1 MTVMHRISLCVF
13 QFAIPDEE
21 TQMMNRSH
29 ELGDGKYRRK
39 PVKSLRHH
47 RRCVS
52 RRNLLVEQLESRR
65 LLAVDYGDAPDA
77 SDLSG
82 AGDYATRSQ
91 SDGAAHE
98 IVPGLFLGRWVDGDS
113 GTAQGSGA
121 KADDH
126 STVLADLTADFV
138 AAVDPAAMTAGDSID
153 SDAAGGGTWQYL
165 VSESIDPSSGS
176 ANLQRL
182 AWDTTLN
189 AFEDPAF
196 DHTDGSNGDFMGFP
210 SGDELAFHP
219 RIAAAS
225 HRLVARW
232 VAGST
237 DAGQIAIEG
246 RVRKS
251 DIAAGDGTRLLV
263 YADSVLVF
271 DDVIEGEDG
280 RGFTFTLPEVDVA
293 EGSIVDFVIDANSS
307 SNSDSTRLSATI
319 TRGDDE
325 DGVVGGNLEDFD
337 LLPGRQP
344 EIQVVAT
351 NLTDKPALLAGW
363 IDFNQDGVFD
373 DAVERAVA
381 DVPIGSDAAT
391 VTLVFPE
398 PPENSVFTTYA
409 RLRLSSDTDFVAD
422 PHSDGLVDSG
432 EVEDYRI
439 GRPSRVWVGQGNNH
453 SVFNGANWAIRD
465 ADGTVTPS
473 SRPPR
478 FYENVVVSEQ
488 YAGETLLIETDRS
501 DRFRVRS
508 MRSAAD
514 LQVQQ
519 KGLLQINQD
528 SRIAG
533 LTLDGVRTDFGDSLQ
548 APSGT
553 RLTIDGDLRW
563 NQAQINSINLQVMGN
578 LLIDSDREH
587 ALIRS
592 AINVYGDA
600 SIWSGGDINASSSTI
615 RNHGTLTTTS
625 NADSLPPGAFN
636 PPATIVNESGATWI
650 HDAPPAADDEADL
663 FGRFYNHGTLQLDS
677 GKLAIGDCCTPLTH
691 TGHFNLLPG
700 TELTLRSKFTLD
712 SKSSVRS
719 EAGSVLVIETSN
731 NTIRG
736 AMDVDG
742 TLLIEGGVDFDTAV
756 SLANLTI
763 NGGSIVASDPVNV
776 TEHFQFLG
784 GTLGGGTITSEKL
797 LTLGSLSGD
806 DGLTIRSN
814 LINEGRADW
823 QGQSIHFDNGSI
835 VNRGVF
841 VDASGGNL
849 ITPVFKSGN
858 VENHGRWTIDDSVGS
873 SGVATRKADFVNHGD
888 FMVAGQN
895 VEFYRFD
902 QESGTLQLANGAFG
916 VVGGDLNLRGG
927 QLVGDGQINGS
938 VLQSGGTISPGMSPG
953 ILGISG
959 DLIVTEGDYLVQI
972 GGPATD
978 ENGDDAA
985 GLHFD
990 RVTVGG
996 NSQLDRIRVELLG
1009 DYQPTLSSRY
1019 LVLQASGVSGPASDN
1034 ASDVGMT
1041 IPGSDSVVELVVT
1054 TLINSPPIADAGGPY
1069 SGVEGTQFILDAT
1082 NSFSAKQSSETLEYH
1097 WDLDYDG
1104 ATFDPQSFGAT
1115 LPVTFYDDVD
1125 PPRTIAV
1132 RVTDTDGDVD
1142 IASTTFSIANVAPDM
1157 RGAFGVPRLSI
1168 EIDDD
1173 YVATLVGQFEDPGHD
1188 TQAVLIDWG
1197 DGFPPTELALSDVE
1211 RDFSANRTYPIPDSA
1226 TNYLITVT
1234 VTDKDGGSDTG
1245 QIGLEVREP
1254 LSEIRGIKF
1263 DDANGNGIQDTD
1275 ELGLPGWTIE
1285 LFDPTAGQI
1294 LQTAVTDASGAYVFE
1309 EVALGAYQLRETQQF
1324 GWHQTFP
1331 VNPLDRIS
1339 TAADGTESDG
1349 QSDSPSISADGRFI
1363 AFSSLASNLVADDA
1377 NRLRDIFVKDTATG
1391 AIERVS
1397 LSVNGDQP
1405 DGASYTPSIS
1415 GDGNIV
1421 VYRSVAQNLVQDDR
1435 NVASD
1440 IFAYDRRTGV
1450 TRRVSA
1456 NLDLDEGNEDSFAP
1470 SISGNGRFVAFESTA
1485 SNLVAGD
1492 TNGVADIFV
1501 TDLHTGLTK
1510 RVSIAS
1516 NGSQSNRGS
1525 FQPSLSDDGRY
1536 VVFSSGAQTLDDRDR
1551 DLNLDIYVYDRARN
1565 ALTIASRGA
1574 GGQAANGDSFAPAI
1588 SGDGQ
1593 VVSFATTATNLLPG
1607 DTNGQIDVYV
1617 SDWTDGRLR
1626 RVTHGNGPSSGASL
1640 NADGTNVLFT
1650 SYASDLVS
1658 SDTNNGPD
1666 VFFHDRTL
1674 DVTKRVG
1681 QSLIEEADHFALHA
1695 VLSQDAS
1702 VIAMAS
1708 DGSNLI
1714 ANDANARRDLFTQRL
1729 TGSYAVKV
1737 DSIGVIDGLDFGNQF
1752 RLASISGQKFADENG
1767 NGVRDVDAETGA
1779 FVEPGLDGWTIQAV
1793 NSRTG
1798 ESFLTVTSS
1807 VDLDGNGVIDPISE
1821 QGLYEFSALPPGG
1834 YEVFERLE
1842 DGWIPSSPRLQLP
1855 VPLQFRAPISNDPP
1869 PFGPANDPR
1878 LSVPASRLLRTQRVR
1893 TPVTRIPA
1901 VAEGQSE
1908 QLPILYVKGFNDDG
1922 SGWGETGLYFQNLA
1936 DITDGQSYAKGSAG
1950 IETYGIQ
1957 FWSTDFGD
1965 PNLDPENDSF
1975 DRSGAVVQT
1984 LDDLADPNNVLR
1996 KPSAQEFILNSLSEI
2011 FAGLFD
2017 PENWVLECPDL
2028 LDVTSCHI
2036 PALSYDFA
2044 EARSSYNVNGLAR
2057 YHAEDLL
2064 ELLQDQL
2071 GRVGP
2076 LSGESQVNFLTHSAG
2091 GLDTR
2096 AALAL
2101 LQATGDPALQQA
2113 VSNVVYTAPPFGGS
2127 TGAEMLNAFYEN
2139 DTLGA
2144 TLLDPWVTEY
2154 LTDAYWGPFES
2165 LARLFIAEPIVASVY
2180 QAIDLFSGSYD
2191 TLAEKIAAVPDAEAV
2206 SLAIDQTIDELDG
2219 FIKNVTAHLPSGSF
2233 GLAEIDEFLSTD
2245 SNSFDPLF
2253 RGSITNELIVPIV
2266 RQVLTAAMGLPGQPK
2281 LRDDLRPYEAIHDN
2295 LEQFDANLQIPQFV
2309 VWGEG
2314 GFLRFLAG
2322 DAAPNTPVP
2331 INQGPPLELAAAD
2344 PRSLHAYGNEDRQG
2358 LDFSQI
2364 DTQPGDGNLSR
2375 TSALF
2380 LTDLAGGYMKALA
2393 GFSRHTHGT
2402 IPTDLFTSESNIQGS
2417 FLQQDDDN
2425 QASLGEVIVETLLT
2439 PVTSLAVTEE
2449 TVVVD
2454 PDARIYRLNGDAEIS
2469 FESEE
2474 KIFLDEFNRVFS
2486 VRPSGVEYR
2495 VAAEDQID
2503 HADWIL
2509 VDPNQFSRRA
2519 VSLSSGLGIA
2529 DEQPFTLQWRS
2540 LNQHGGREAIR
2551 SATFIIDTNA
2561 PSLQYVDVFDAESP
2575 DDGSQIYFNGRPLIS
2590 NTFQSRRFDG
2600 PATFSKPIDWYIN
2613 LDRGKQIHLEFDSPT
2628 NFEYAWND
2636 PNLSS
2641 PSTSVQ
2647 GDPAAGIIELFVRR
2661 NEAGSVPVLGI
2672 GLTYLEEGT
2681 QVLYYRTSDANGN
2694 QSAIQSI
2701 EFFVDASPP
2710 QLQFSVANN
2719 QIVGPQTPI
2728 TFLATDVGVGI
2739 SEARVTLPGVGNL
2752 GSGASFSLS
2761 ETAFASQINSGE
2773 SVSLNGLAE
2782 DLVGNQQSTTFS
2794 LVYDYLGPSTEIESI
2809 SVGTR
2814 LADGRIITTVPE
2826 VTVVFRVDDDAA
2838 GLDEASLSWSVGA
2851 AGNGA
2856 LSTGTPRPLGDG
2868 RYEVKVPLAI
2878 GENHLQLR
2886 ATDNVGNPSFTIQT
2900 LLRSP
2905 SHRLELD
2912 RGDRVSGVD
2921 FGNTRFGSISG
2932 FIFNDATGD
2941 LRYDYPD
2948 DPPLENV
2955 AVYVDRNSNGRFD
2968 AGEAMVFSDVEGR
2981 YQFNHLPP
2989 RTYDIR
2995 VMVPAGYELV
3005 SPPDGLQSVSLG
3017 IQDSVDHLSFGF
3029 EFLGATIAGRVFDDA
3044 NGNGE
3049 LDAGESPISGFGVN
3063 LSVGAM
3069 TSNRDFVTATDAD
3082 GHFSFSGLQPGDY
3095 TVLINEPAQYESTT
3109 DTSRVVSIA
3118 EGQVDDKT
3126 FFGLFETTSVSGS
3139 VFEDLNK
3146 DGNRDAGEPM
3156 LSDFVVE
3163 VDYHSDGSIDQTMQS
3178 TESGFDFFGL
3188 PFGQHVVSLVL
3199 PEGFTQSQF
3208 VDGGDYSIAIE
3219 SGTQLVD
3226 LDFGVIDRR
3235 GVVTGTKFED
3245 RNGNAVHDPA
3255 EPGLAGWTIYADI
3268 NDNKV
3273 LDPDEPTTTTSSDG
3287 SYELRL
3293 PVGDYVIREVPQAG
3307 WNQTFPVAVDYQ
3319 SIAIS
3324 NFVKG
3329 NLSLSG
3335 PYIVWGESTSPG
3347 GRLRRFDGNNVV
3359 DIVVIEDEGITS
3371 FDVTRDGTVSWALD
3385 PDRFDNDSDEN
3396 DIYQNVSG
3404 TVRRLTRNGV
3414 EDGDLLTDGDHLI
3427 YKSGN
3432 NLFLN
3437 DGEKTIVLS
3446 QTAGIAAA
3454 DGGSV
3459 VFNAIDIAANRIG
3472 LYHYNGELIREI
3484 SDAASEFVFEID
3496 VHGSYTAWVQYDS
3509 ASQWYSVWRDD
3520 GQGAQQIDTGPETAT
3535 EVQVDASGNVAWLRW
3550 FDEDNAEVI
3559 FHAGGAL
3566 STLTSD
3572 GSRKLDLS
3580 LDAGVAAWS
3589 RSTVESSRVFIYDG
3603 REILEPGF
3611 SFCYGPVVEEGR
3623 VAFFA
3628 SDIGTLTTTD
3638 VYVTDVRSY
3647 HAVSIDVGQSVSEID
3662 FGNRAETATLSG
3674 SVFADLDGDGVQDP
3688 GEGPL
3693 NRADIELLLLP
3704 SRQVLD
3710 TVSTDESGQFEF
3722 AVEHGVEYLVR
3733 VSVGPGEEVTFPE
3746 NRIYTLTPTAGS
3758 TNVLTFAV
3766 TTNAS
3771 TDSDGIPDS
3780 VEDGAPFG
3788 GDGNNDGVP
3797 DRQQPHVA
3805 SLPNA
3810 EDDTYVTIVAP
3821 EGTELVAVTAFD
3833 DHPEPDKIP
3842 SDAKFPVGFISFE
3855 LHGIEIGETVDVRL
3869 VLHNNSLIS
3878 NYYKYGPTPDDTDPH
3893 YYRFTRTSKWGIQS
3907 LSPGEVV
3914 LRFTDG
3920 RTGDDDLTENGVI
3933 VDPGAPLLITSGRVQ
3948 NPIDPFDVNN
3958 DGETSPLDALQV
3970 INYLARNQGDGEFI
3984 AAMGESLVFLDVN
3997 VDDRVSP
4004 LDALA
4009 VLNEIARRTSPMT
4022 EAEMPPPLA
4031 SDWLRPYQS
4040 PTDDEEFEHT
4050 IGLLAHELV
4059 RRSPLAPL

>member
-1 MTVMHRISLCVF
+1 
-13 QFAIPDEE
+13 
-21 TQMMNRSH
+21 MMNRSH
-29 ELGDGKYRRK
+29 EFGDGKSRPK
-39 PVKSLRHH
+39 PAKSLRRH

-65 LLAVDYGDAPDA
+65 LLAVDYGDAPDT
-77 SDLSG
+77 SDFTG

-98 IVPGLFLGRWVDGDS
+98 IVPGLFLGRWVDDDS

-121 KADDH
+121 RADDH
-126 STVLADLTADFV
+126 TTVLADLAADFI
-138 AAVDPAAMTAGDSID
+138 AAVDPAAMTAGASLD

-176 ANLQRL
+176 ANLQPL

-189 AFEDPAF
+189 AFENPAS
-196 DHTDGSNGDFMGFP
+196 DHTDGSNGDFLGFP

-219 RIAAAS
+219 RIAGTS
-225 HRLVARW
+225 HRLIARW
-232 VAGST
+232 VAGPA
-237 DAGQIAIEG
+237 DAGQISIEG

-251 DIAAGDGTRLLV
+251 NIAPGDGTRLLV

-280 RGFTFTLPEVDVA
+280 RGFSFTLPELDVA

-307 SNSDSTRLSATI
+307 SDSDSTRLSATI

-325 DGVVGGNLEDFD
+325 DGVVGGSLEDFD

-381 DVPIGSDAAT
+381 DVPIGTDAAT

-409 RLRLSSDTDFVAD
+409 RLRLSSDADFVTD
-422 PHSDGLVDSG
+422 PHSNGLVDSG

-439 GRPSRVWVGQGNNH
+439 GRPSRVWVGQGNNN

-473 SRPPR
+473 SRPPQ
-478 FYENVVVSEQ
+478 FYENVVIAEQ
-488 YAGETLLIETDRS
+488 YAGETLVIETDRS

-528 SRIAG
+528 SWIAG

-578 LLIDSDREH
+578 LLIASDREH

-600 SIWSGGDINASSSTI
+600 SVWSGGHVNANGSTI

-636 PPATIVNESGATWI
+636 APATIINESGATWI
-650 HDAPPAADDEADL
+650 HDAPSVADDQADL

-742 TLLIEGGVDFDTAV
+742 TLLIQGGVDFDTAV
-756 SLANLTI
+756 SLAHLTM
-763 NGGSIVASDPVNV
+763 NGDSIVASDPVNV

-784 GTLGGGTITSEKL
+784 GTLGGGTITSEKR

-806 DGLTIRSN
+806 TGLTIRSN

-849 ITPVFKSGN
+849 ITPVFKSGD
-858 VENHGRWTIDDSVGS
+858 VENHGRWTIADSVGS
-873 SGVATRKADFVNHGD
+873 SGVATRNADFANHGD
-888 FMVAGQN
+888 FIVAGQN

-902 QESGTLQLANGAFG
+902 QESGTLQLSNGTFG
-916 VVGGDLNLRGG
+916 VVGGDLNLHGG
-927 QLVGDGQINGS
+927 QLIGDGQINGS
-938 VLQSGGTISPGMSPG
+938 VSQSGGTISPGMSPG

-959 DLIVTEGDYLVQI
+959 DLMVTEGEYLVEV

-978 ENGDDAA
+978 ENGNDAA

-996 NSQLDRIRVELLG
+996 NAQLDRIRVERLG

-1019 LVLQASGVSGPASDN
+1019 LVLQASGVSGPTSDN

-1041 IPGSDSVVELVVT
+1041 IPGSDAVVELVVT

-1069 SGVEGTQFILDAT
+1069 NGVEGTVLVLDAT
-1082 NSFSAKQSSETLEYH
+1082 NSFSAKQSSETLDYH

-1104 ATFDPQSFGAT
+1104 EAFDPQYFGAT

-1132 RVTDTDGDVD
+1132 RVTDSDGDVD
-1142 IASTTFSIANVAPDM
+1142 IASTTVSIANVAPDM
-1157 RGAFGVPRLSI
+1157 HGAFGVPRLSI

-1173 YVATLVGQFEDPGHD
+1173 YFATLVGQFEDPGHD
-1188 TQAVLIDWG
+1188 TQTVLIDWG

-1211 RDFSANRTYPIPDSA
+1211 REFSANKTYPIPDSA
-1226 TNYLITVT
+1226 TNYLVTVT

-1263 DDANGNGIQDTD
+1263 SDVNGNGIQDTD
-1275 ELGLPGWTIE
+1275 ETGLPGWTIE
-1285 LFDPTAGQI
+1285 LLDPLTGQI
-1294 LQTAVTDASGAYVFE
+1294 LQTTVTDAVGAYVFE
-1309 EVALGAYQLRETQQF
+1309 EVALGSYQLRETQQF

-1331 VNPLDRIS
+1331 VDPLDRIS
-1339 TAADGTESDG
+1339 TTADGTESDG

-1363 AFSSLASNLVADDA
+1363 AFSSLASNLVADDT
-1377 NRLRDIFVKDTATG
+1377 NRWRDIFVKDTVTG

-1415 GDGNIV
+1415 GDGNVV

-1470 SISGNGRFVAFESTA
+1470 AVSGNGRFVAFESTA

-1501 TDLHTGLTK
+1501 TDLHTGLTE
-1510 RVSIAS
+1510 RVSVAS
-1516 NGSQSNRGS
+1516 DGAQSNRGS

-1536 VVFSSGAQTLDDRDR
+1536 VVFSSAAQTLDDRDR
-1551 DLNLDIYVYDRARN
+1551 DSNLDIYVYDRARN
-1565 ALTIASRGA
+1565 ELAIASRGA
-1574 GGQAANGDSFAPAI
+1574 GGQDPDGDSFAPAI

-1593 VVSFATTATNLLPG
+1593 VVSFATTATNLVPG

-1626 RVTHGNGPSSGASL
+1626 RVTHGDGPSSGASL
-1640 NADGTNVLFT
+1640 NADGTKVLFT
-1650 SYASDLVS
+1650 SYASDLVA

-1681 QSLIEEADHFALHA
+1681 QSLIEEADHFALQA

-1729 TGSYAVKV
+1729 TGSYAVEV
-1737 DSIGVIDGLDFGNQF
+1737 DSIEIIDGLDFGNQF

-1779 FVEPGLDGWTIQAV
+1779 FVEPGLDGWTIQVV

-1798 ESFLTVTSS
+1798 DSFQTVTSS
-1807 VDLDGNGVIDPISE
+1807 VDLDGDGIIDPISE
-1821 QGLYEFSALPPGG
+1821 RGLYEFSALPPGE
-1834 YEVFERLE
+1834 YEVFEILE
-1842 DGWIPSSPRLQLP
+1842 DGWIPSSPRLPLP
-1855 VPLQFRAPISNDPP
+1855 VPLDFRAPISNDPP
-1869 PFGPANDPR
+1869 PLGPANDPR
-1878 LSVPASRLLRTQRVR
+1878 LSVPASRLLRTERVR
-1893 TPVTRIPA
+1893 TPVTWIPA
-1901 VAEGQSE
+1901 VADGQSE

-1950 IETYGIQ
+1950 VETYGIQ

-1984 LDDLADPNNVLR
+1984 LDDLVDPDNVLR
-1996 KPSAQEFILNSLSEI
+1996 KPSATEFIVDSLSEI
-2011 FAGLFD
+2011 MAGLFD
-2017 PENWVLECPDL
+2017 PENWVLECSDF
-2028 LDVTSCHI
+2028 LDPTSCSI

-2064 ELLQDQL
+2064 ELLEDQL
-2071 GRVGP
+2071 GRVGH
-2076 LSGESQVNFLTHSAG
+2076 LSDESQVNFLTHSAG

-2101 LQATGDPALQQA
+2101 LQATGDPALQEA

-2139 DTLGA
+2139 DTLEA

-2191 TLAEKIAAVPDAEAV
+2191 TVADKIAAVPDAESI

-2219 FIKNVTAHLPSGSF
+2219 FIKNITAHLPSGSF

-2253 RGSITNELIVPIV
+2253 RGSLTNELIVPVV

-2295 LEQFDANLQIPQFV
+2295 LQQYDANLQIPQFV

-2314 GFLRFLAG
+2314 GFLRFIAG

-2380 LTDLAGGYMKALA
+2380 LTDLADGYMKALA
-2393 GFSRHTHGT
+2393 GFSMHTHGT

-2439 PVTSLAVTEE
+2439 PVTSLAVTQE

-2474 KIFLDEFNRVFS
+2474 RIFLDEFNRVFS

-2495 VAAEDQID
+2495 VAVEDQID
-2503 HADWIL
+2503 HADWIMA
-2509 VDPNQFSRRA
+2509 DPNQFSRRV
-2519 VSLSSGLGIA
+2519 VSLSSGLGLA

-2561 PSLQYVDVFDAESP
+2561 PSLQYVDVLDTESP
-2575 DDGSQIYFNGRPLIS
+2575 DDDSQIYFNGRPLIS
-2590 NTFQSRRFDG
+2590 QTFQSRRFDG
-2600 PATFSKPIDWYIN
+2600 PTTFSKPIDWYIN

-2641 PSTSVQ
+2641 PSSSVQ
-2647 GDPAAGIIELFVRR
+2647 GDPAAGIIDLLVRR
-2661 NEAGSVPVLGI
+2661 KEAGSVPVLGI

-2681 QVLYYRTSDANGN
+2681 QVLYYRTSDTNGN

-2701 EFFVDASPP
+2701 EFYVDASPP

-2739 SEARVTLPGVGNL
+2739 SEARITLPGVGNL

-2761 ETAFASQINSGE
+2761 ETAFADQIDSGE
-2773 SVSLNGLAE
+2773 SVSLNGFAE
-2782 DLVGNQQSTTFS
+2782 DWVGNEQSTSFS
-2794 LVYDYLGPSTEIESI
+2794 LVYDFLGPSTEIESI

-2826 VTVVFRVDDDAA
+2826 VTVVFRVGDDAA

-2851 AGNGA
+2851 ASNGA
-2856 LSTGTPRPLGDG
+2856 LSTGTPRPLDGD
-2868 RYEVKVPLAI
+2868 RYEMKVPLAI
-2878 GENHLQLR
+2878 GENHLQLQ
-2886 ATDNVGNPSFTIQT
+2886 ATDNVGNPSFTILT

-2905 SHRLELD
+2905 SHRLEME

-2932 FIFNDATGD
+2932 FIFIDETGD
-2941 LRYDYPD
+2941 LRYDFPD
-2948 DPPLENV
+2948 DTPLENV
-2955 AVYVDRNSNGRFD
+2955 AVFADRNSNGRLD
-2968 AGEAMVFSDVEGR
+2968 AGEPMVFSDADGR
-2981 YQFNHLPP
+2981 YRFENLPP

-3017 IQDSVDHLSFGF
+3017 IQDSVDHISFGF

-3044 NGNGE
+3044 NGNGQ
-3049 LDAGESPISGFGVN
+3049 LDAGESPVPGFGVN

-3069 TSNRDFVTATDAD
+3069 TSNRDFVTTTDGD
-3082 GHFSFSGLQPGDY
+3082 GYFAFSGLQPGDY
-3095 TVLINEPAQYESTT
+3095 TVLIGETPQFEFTT
-3109 DTSRVVSIA
+3109 DSTRIVSLS

-3139 VFEDLNK
+3139 VFEDLDK
-3146 DGNRDAGEPM
+3146 DGDRDAGEPQ
-3156 LSDFVVE
+3156 LSDFVIE

-3178 TESGFDFFGL
+3178 TESGFVFFGL

-3199 PEGFTQSQF
+3199 PAGYTQSQF
-3208 VDGGDYSIAIE
+3208 VDGGDFSIAIE
-3219 SGTQLVD
+3219 SGTRLVN

-3235 GVVTGTKFED
+3235 GVVSGTKFED
-3245 RNGNAVHDPA
+3245 RNGNAVHDPV
-3255 EPGLAGWTIYADI
+3255 EPGLAGWIIYADI
-3268 NDNKV
+3268 NDNEV
-3273 LDPDEPTTTTSSDG
+3273 LDVAEPSTMTSSDG
-3287 SYELRL
+3287 TYELRL
-3293 PVGDYVIREVPQAG
+3293 PAGDYVIREVPQAG

-3319 SIAIS
+3319 SVATS
-3324 NFVKG
+3324 GFVKG
-3329 NLSLSG
+3329 GLALSG
-3335 PYIVWGESTSPG
+3335 QYIAWAEVTSPG
-3347 GRLRRFDGNNVV
+3347 ARLRRFDGNNVA
-3359 DIVVIEDEGITS
+3359 DIVVIDDEMITS
-3371 FDVTRDGTVSWALD
+3371 FDVSRDGTVSWALD
-3385 PDRFDNDSDEN
+3385 PDRFDEESDEN

-3414 EDGDLLTDGDHLI
+3414 EDGDLLTDQDHLI

-3432 NLFLN
+3432 NLFLD
-3437 DGEKTIVLS
+3437 DGERTIVLS
-3446 QTAGIAAA
+3446 QSVGIAAA

-3459 VFNAIDIAANRIG
+3459 AFNAIDVAASRRG
-3472 LYHYNGELIREI
+3472 LYHYDGQLLREI

-3496 VHGSYTAWVQYDS
+3496 VHGTYTAWIQYDS
-3509 ASQWYSVWRDD
+3509 ATARFSVWRDN
-3520 GQGAQQIDTGPETAT
+3520 GQESHQIDIGSEAAT
-3535 EVQVDASGNVAWLRW
+3535 DVQIDEFGNVAWLRW
-3550 FDEDNAEVI
+3550 SDDENAEVM
-3559 FHAGGAL
+3559 FDAPGQL

-3572 GSRKLDLS
+3572 GAIKSDLS

-3589 RSTVESSRVFIYDG
+3589 RSASHVSRVYLFDG
-3603 REILEPGF
+3603 REILDPGF
-3611 SFCYGPVVEEGR
+3611 DLSYGAVVEEGR

-3628 SDIGTLTTTD
+3628 SQIGTLTTTD
-3638 VYVTDVRSY
+3638 VYVTDLRSY
-3647 HAVSIDVGQSVSEID
+3647 HAVSIDVGQTVSEID

-3693 NRADIELLLLP
+3693 NRADVELLLLP
-3704 SRQVLD
+3704 SRQVLA
-3710 TVSTDESGQFEF
+3710 TVATDEQGQFEF
-3722 AVEHGVEYLVR
+3722 AVEHGNEYIVR
-3733 VSVGPGEEVTFPE
+3733 VATRPGEEVTLPGNE
-3746 NRIYTLTPTAGS
+3746 IYTLTPSAGS
-3758 TNVLTFAV
+3758 TNVLTFGV
-3766 TTNAS
+3766 TTVGAS
-3771 TDSDGIPDS
+3771 DSDGIPDS

-3805 SLPNA
+3805 SLPNVV
-3810 EDDTYVTIVAP
+3810 DDTYVTIVAP
-3821 EGTELVAVTAFD
+3821 EDTELVAVTASD
-3833 DHPEPDKIP
+3833 DYPEPDKIP
-3842 SDAKFPVGFISFE
+3842 SDAKFPVGLISFE
-3855 LHGIEIGETVDVRL
+3855 LHGIEIGGTVDVTL

-3878 NYYKYGPTPDDTDPH
+3878 NYYKYGPTPDDSEPH

-3907 LSPGEVV
+3907 LSPGEIV

-3933 VDPGAPLLITSGRVQ
+3933 VDPGAPLLITSGRAQ

-3958 DGETSPLDALQV
+3958 DGQTSPLDALQV
-3970 INYLARNQGDGEFI
+3970 INYLARSQGDGEFI
-3984 AAMGESLVFLDVN
+3984 AAMGESVIFLDVN

-4009 VLNEIARRTSPMT
+4009 VLNEIARRTSSMP
-4022 EAEMPPPLA
+4022 ESEMPSPLA

-4040 PTDDEEFEHT
+4040 PTDDEEFDDM

-4059 RRSPLAPL
+4059 RRSTLAPL